1 MINGPSDPASR
12 IHPPQEHPATIGSEQ
27 VPGQV
32 PYTTNRVSR
41 HEQRYHHCNRWFL
54 KVVIVSV
61 IMGCSGNSEQET
73 TSTQPP
79 TPPPPLVVLI
89 LDDPPLA
96 EAIERQWAARADGRL
111 QIQQMTTTD
120 LLSERR
126 RHLAADAVIFPSWL
140 IGELAEQNLI
150 SPIPAATLNSPEFG
164 RRDIFDLIRQ
174 SEIVW
179 GERVFGVPLGSPV
192 LTLLYR
198 RDIFEAID
206 AKPPE
211 TWGEYQKLVQ
221 RLADPQGRSKLPIE
235 PSGPWY
241 PVVEPLGDGWASQ
254 MLLARAAGYSRHRNY
269 YSTLFDSRTMEPLIS
284 GPPFIRAL
292 EELVAVHQGQSSE
305 MLAFGPA
312 DARRELIAGR
322 CAMAIT
328 WPSRVED
335 RGESDASTGVLALA
349 AAELPGS
356 HEVFNLGDQKWHPR
370 SRTEDGRAT
379 LLGVAGRLGA
389 VASFSRQPAAAL
401 NLLVSLSS
409 TDWSEQV
416 SPFSESTGLYRSSQ
430 IPLASSWLGPDFETA
445 RSYGELVR
453 DIHRRSLWL
462 TSLRIPGRSR
472 YLTELDKAVQTAV
485 AGDLAPAEALELAA
499 DQWREITEELGVE
512 AQRTAYWRSLGME
525 P

>member
-12 IHPPQEHPATIGSEQ
+12 IHLTEECRAMSGLSWVPFTSGNVRRNHRSDQNRVKWFFAAVTMLLTIGCSRDSEQ
-27 VPGQV
+27 D
-32 PYTTNRVSR
+32 TTR
-41 HEQRYHHCNRWFL
+41 
-54 KVVIVSV
+54 
-61 IMGCSGNSEQET
+61 
-73 TSTQPP
+73 TQPA
-79 TPPPPLVVLI
+79 TPPPPLTVLI

-111 QIQQMTTTD
+111 QIQQTTTAD

-179 GERVFGVPLGSPV
+179 GERVFAVPLGSPV

-221 RLADPQGRSKLPIE
+221 QLADPLVRSKLPIE

-269 YSTLFDSRTMEPLIS
+269 YSTLFDSRTMEPLIA
-284 GPPFIRAL
+284 GPPFVRAL

-335 RGESDASTGVLALA
+335 RGESDASTGLLPLA

-356 HEVFNLGDQKWHPR
+356 REVFNLGDQKWHPR

-379 LLGVAGRLGA
+379 LLGVAGRIGA
-389 VASFSRQPAAAL
+389 VSSFSRQPQAAL

-472 YLTELDKAVQTAV
+472 YLTELDKAVQAAV
-485 AGDLAPAEALELAA
+485 AGDLAPAEALESVA
-499 DQWREITEELGVE
+499 DQWREITEELGIE
-512 AQRTAYWRSLGME
+512 TQRTAYWRSLGME

>member
-1 MINGPSDPASR
+1 MIESPSDPASR
-12 IHPPQEHPATIGSEQ
+12 IHYTPTCSAPYGLNWLPFTSSHVGGNQRSNQHRVKWFFAAVTMLLTIGC
-27 VPGQV
+27 
-32 PYTTNRVSR
+32 SR
-41 HEQRYHHCNRWFL
+41 D
-54 KVVIVSV
+54 
-61 IMGCSGNSEQET
+61 SEQET

-79 TPPPPLVVLI
+79 TPPPPLTLLV

-96 EAIERQWAARADGRL
+96 AAIERQWAARADGRL
-111 QIQQMTTTD
+111 QIQQTSTAD

-126 RHLAADAVIFPSWL
+126 RHLAADAVVFPSWL
-140 IGELAEQNLI
+140 IGELVEQHLI
-150 SPIPAATLNSPEFG
+150 SPIPAAILNSPEFG

-221 RLADPQGRSKLPIE
+221 RLADPQVLSKLPIE
-235 PSGPWY
+235 PSEPWY
-241 PVVEPLGDGWASQ
+241 PVVEPLGDEWASQ

-269 YSTLFDSRTMEPLIS
+269 YSTLFDSRTMEPLIA
-284 GPPFIRAL
+284 GPPFVRAL
-292 EELVAVHQGQSSE
+292 EELVAVHRGQSPE

-322 CAMAIT
+322 CAMAVT

-335 RGESDASTGVLALA
+335 RGESDASPGVLPLA

-356 HEVFNLGDQKWHPR
+356 REVFNLGDQKWHPR
-370 SRTEDGRAT
+370 GRTEDGRAAF
-379 LLGVAGRLGA
+379 LGVAGRIGA
-389 VASFSRQPAAAL
+389 ITSFSRQPAAAL

-430 IPLASSWLGPDFETA
+430 IPLASSWLGPDFETTRA
-445 RSYGELVR
+445 YGELVR

-472 YLTELDKAVQTAV
+472 YMTALDKAVQAAV
-485 AGDLAPAEALELAA
+485 AGDLAPAEALELVA
-499 DQWREITEELGVE
+499 DQWREITEELGIQ

>member
-1 MINGPSDPASR
+1 MSVMI
-12 IHPPQEHPATIGSEQ
+12 
-27 VPGQV
+27 
-32 PYTTNRVSR
+32 
-41 HEQRYHHCNRWFL
+41 
-54 KVVIVSV
+54 
-61 IMGCSGNSEQET
+61 GCSRDSEQET
-73 TSTQPP
+73 TSTQPA
-79 TPPPPLVVLI
+79 TPPPPLTVLI

-96 EAIERQWAARADGRL
+96 AAIERQWAARADGQL
-111 QIQQMTTTD
+111 QIQQTTTTE

-126 RHLAADAVIFPSWL
+126 RHLAADAVIFPAWL
-140 IGELAEQNLI
+140 MGELAEQNLI

-211 TWGEYQKLVQ
+211 TWGEYQALVQ
-221 RLADPQGRSKLPIE
+221 RLADPQVRSKLPIE
-235 PSGPWY
+235 PSEPWY

-269 YSTLFDSRTMEPLIS
+269 YSTLFDSRTMEPLIA
-284 GPPFIRAL
+284 GPPFVRAL
-292 EELVAVHQGQSSE
+292 EELVAVHRGQSPE

-322 CAMAIT
+322 CAMAVT

-335 RGESDASTGVLALA
+335 RGESVARTGVLPLA

-356 HEVFNLGDQKWHPR
+356 GEVFNLGDQKWHPR
-370 SRTEDGRAT
+370 SRTEDGKAT
-379 LLGVAGRLGA
+379 LLGVAGRIGA
-389 VASFSRQPAAAL
+389 VTSFSRQPAAAL

-445 RSYGELVR
+445 RAYGELVQ

-472 YLTELDKAVQTAV
+472 YLTELDKAVQAAV
-485 AGDLAPAEALELAA
+485 AGDLAPAESLELVA
-499 DQWREITEELGVE
+499 DQWREITEELGIG